1 MLWSNNN
8 LMLGIDLTTRC
19 NAGCPQCH
27 RTDLN
32 GLKADKRLPNI
43 VWSLEQFKK
52 AFSVEDCN
60 QISTFDICGIYGDPM
75 MVPDIAK
82 IVKYIAESNPTAKIQ
97 INTNGSLRSED
108 VWWDLCMAGRQNLI
122 FFISVE
128 GTTQKMHE
136 IYRQHTFLHKILN
149 NMDLISQTDSKIHT
163 QCLVW
168 RHNED
173 HLQEI
178 EDLCRKHGS
187 TSHRI
192 SVTTRNRNFKN
203 GRIEFTNPRS
213 NGQNYLERSTHKP
226 GETVDG
232 YVQVER
238 RRHVKADEAIEHDI
252 AEAKRTQI
260 DIETRNQGDISCEW
274 GNKNALTMDYNGQV
288 HPCCYFQNPYHNLGL
303 STNEKGFEERF
314 HNDAVIQSYKTH
326 EKELN
331 LFHNSMKNIIN
342 HIWYKETL
350 PRSWKKTP
358 NEQCIAS
365 CGKCV

>member
-1 MLWSNNN
+1 MLWNSNN

-32 GLKADKRLPNI
+32 GLKADKRLPNV

-82 IVKYIAESNPTAKIQ
+82 IVKYIAESNPQAKIQ

-108 VWWDLCMAGRQNLI
+108 VWWDCCVSGGKNLHW
-122 FFISVE
+122 FISVE
-128 GTTQKMHE
+128 GTTQEMHQ
-136 IYRQHTFLHKILN
+136 IYRQHTFLDKILN
-149 NMDLISQTDSKIHT
+149 NMDIISQTQSVIHT

-168 RHNED
+168 RHNEN

-213 NGQNYLERSTHKP
+213 NGQNFLERSTHKP
-226 GETVDG
+226 GETVNG

-238 RRHVKADEAIEHDI
+238 RRYVKKDELVTDELREHKDIQKDI
-252 AEAKRTQI
+252 AVRQ
-260 DIETRNQGDISCEW
+260 DGGISCEW
-274 GNKNALTMDYNGQV
+274 GNKNALTMDYNGQI
-288 HPCCYFQNPYHNLGL
+288 HPCCYFQNPYANLGL
-303 STNEKGFEERF
+303 STNEVGFEERF
-314 HNDAVIQSYKTH
+314 LSDPLMQEYKTH

-331 LFHNSMKNIIN
+331 LFHNSMKNILN
-342 HIWYKETL
+342 HIWYKQTL
-350 PRSWKKTP
+350 QNSWKTQP
-358 NEQCIAS
+358 NEQCKTM
-365 CGKCV
+365 CGGCS